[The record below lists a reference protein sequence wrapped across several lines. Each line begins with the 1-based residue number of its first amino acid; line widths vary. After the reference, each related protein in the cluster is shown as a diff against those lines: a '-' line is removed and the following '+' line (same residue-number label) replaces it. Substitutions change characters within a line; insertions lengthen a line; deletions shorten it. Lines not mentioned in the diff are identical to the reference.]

1 MESKRVLSVQSHV
14 VHGYVGNKSAV
25 FPLQLHNY
33 EVDNINSVQLSCHTQ
48 YIHCS
53 GQVLTRKHLDSI
65 YDSLRQNGS
74 ANYDAL
80 LTGYVGDPDFLIQL
94 AGIAVETK
102 SDNPSCRFY
111 CDPVIGD
118 NGHIYVPEELVPIYR
133 EKILPIAD
141 ILLPNQFEA
150 ELLTGCKIT
159 DEDSAFHCINLLHST
174 HGIPTII
181 LSSTELFFEDEQGLK
196 QLATYISYR
205 PDLAEL
211 RKCGKF
217 TQRVRALFP
226 KLEATFFGTGDLFS
240 SLTLIYFE
248 KNNGNLDMAKALY
261 KIQCTMHAVL
271 KRTLEYAENLNSGRP
286 LITIKYGAAPLL
298 AFEDLLEFDDLPVV
312 SHYRFGKPV
321 SAGLRGSRQPT
332 KSEISNGGTVSAA
345 ASMVPQ

>member
-80 LTGYVGDPDFLIQL
+80 LTGYVGDSDFLIQL
-94 AGIAVETK
+94 AEIAVETK
-102 SDNPSCRFY
+102 SDNPYCRFY

-118 NGHIYVPEELVPIYR
+118 NGHIYVPEELIPIYR
-133 EKILPIAD
+133 EKILPVAD

-159 DEDSAFHCINLLHST
+159 DEDSAFHCIDLLHST

-217 TQRVRALFP
+217 SGDLGQKGKTFSMNGSFFSQRVRALFP

-248 KNNGNLDMAKALY
+248 KNNGNLDMAKVLY

-271 KRTLEYAENLNSGRP
+271 KRTLEYAENLNSDPTNMLQKSDRYELR
-286 LITIKYGAAPLL
+286 LIQSAKDILNPPEFASVQVTLL
-298 AFEDLLEFDDLPVV
+298 
-312 SHYRFGKPV
+312 
-321 SAGLRGSRQPT
+321 
-332 KSEISNGGTVSAA
+332 
-345 ASMVPQ
+345 